1 MLFQAAMVLRQ
12 FAWIFMKKFSK
23 LDTKGEVKYQS
34 ANGYLTDYPGGN
46 FGDKSRVGHFTGIGF
61 FIFGKIFHE
70 FAKLV

>member
-1 MLFQAAMVLRQ
+1 
-12 FAWIFMKKFSK
+12 MKKFSK

-46 FGDKSRVGHFTGIGF
+46 FGDKPRVGHFTGIGF